1 MRDLCSSA
9 RDWIHTSRIGRQ
21 VLTSA
26 LPGKSSNLFNIGICL
41 LRSYSLRPR
50 VPPGPNIWSRNSIE
64 KKIFLYILRYW
75 ENSDLCMTAHL
86 WAKLLQLCPTLWD
99 SMDCSPPASP
109 VCGILQARI
118 LEWVVTPFSR
128 GSSWP
133 RDQTLI
139 SYISCTG
146 GWILSLSHQGSPS
159 FWLSILNTAVVS
171 WLLHVI
177 SSFPCCPFSVSSS
190 NYWDWPPGLALW
202 LSRGLFSI
210 FLSELSW
217 VCRGGCDGGGV
228 AFMLVYFLV
237 YFLKFIS

>member
-64 KKIFLYILRYW
+64 KKNFLYILRYW

-99 SMDCSPPASP
+99 PMDCSPPASP

-118 LEWVVTPFSR
+118 LESGCHFLLQGIFLT
-128 GSSWP
+128 
-133 RDQTLI
+133 
-139 SYISCTG
+139 
-146 GWILSLSHQGSPS
+146 QGSNPC
-159 FWLSILNTAVVS
+159 
-171 WLLHVI
+171 LLHLLHGQADYLPLATPGKRLANADNEIIYNMI
-177 SSFPCCPFSVSSS
+177 SFESMNVCICVRVTQTCVYLENRVKQNTS
-190 NYWDWPPGLALW
+190 N
-202 LSRGLFSI
+202 
-210 FLSELSW
+210 
-217 VCRGGCDGGGV
+217 V
-228 AFMLVYFLV
+228 
-237 YFLKFIS
+237 